1 MINAAKEAIELLLE
15 TIGKLLFEFF
25 KVFLPMKES
34 FDDVKNEIIG
44 AIFGV
49 PGTVVAVITAIITA
63 VGIIIVIAKKLNRDS
78 VR

>member
-15 TIGKLLFEFF
+15 TIGKFLFEFLKIF
-25 KVFLPMKES
+25 FPIKES

-44 AIFGV
+44 AIFGI

-63 VGIIIVIAKKLNRDS
+63 LGIIIVIVKKTK
-78 VR
+78 